1 MFRISLSGVLIG
13 LSLFLLSCSDKE
25 LSAEDEIRL
34 YIATAVEAAEN
45 RSAADV
51 ADLIHHNYR
60 DHNSVDKIQ
69 IEKLLRLYFFRH
81 KNIFLFT
88 KNVDIKLLSDSEAS
102 VSFNVAMAGSVIA
115 SVSMLSSLRAR
126 IYKFE
131 LKLVKQDKWLLQSAK
146 WQPAGLSDMQ

>member
-1 MFRISLSGVLIG
+1 MFRIILSGVFIG

-25 LSAEDEIRL
+25 LSPEDEIKL

-51 ADLIHHNYR
+51 ADLIHHNYS
-60 DHNSVDKIQ
+60 DHNNLDKIQ
-69 IEKLLRLYFFRH
+69 IEKLLRVYFFRH

-88 KNVDIKLLSDSEAS
+88 KNVEINMLSDSEAN
-102 VSFNVAMAGSVIA
+102 VSLNVAMAGSVIS

-131 LKLVKQDKWLLQSAK
+131 LELVKQDKWLLQSAK

>member
-1 MFRISLSGVLIG
+1 MLKTILSGVLVCLTFFI
-13 LSLFLLSCSDKE
+13 LSCSDKA
-25 LSAEDEIRL
+25 LSPEDEIRL

-51 ADLIHHNYR
+51 AELVHQNYR
-60 DHNSVDKIQ
+60 GQRNLDRNQ
-69 IEKLLRLYFFRH
+69 LEKLLRLYFFRH

-88 KNVDIKLLSDSEAS
+88 KNVEINMLSDSEAT
-102 VSFNVAMAGSVIA
+102 VSLNVAMAGSVIS

-131 LKLVKQDKWLLQSAK
+131 LELVKQDK
-146 WQPAGLSDMQ
+146 